1 MSWTRSFPFHLAARR
16 LTPTTCSLP
25 TAYATSA
32 RATALASHARRE
44 SAQSVKLRN
53 RTHRKT
59 GQHDRDAYW
68 LSITICCRLDALVA
82 GVGESPSRAPIA
94 PIAPWAEIPPQE
106 LFFDMRTK
114 TQVDRHR
121 RVYTGGG
128 VDSRERAGATQRHTL
143 IFLSLRKWKSVT
155 QLLRNAQNRR
165 WVLPFHET
173 LIPLQSTPE
182 RATDLPSCMT
192 LISLQSAPD
201 SGGAR
206 QHHSPMQD
214 R

>member
-1 MSWTRSFPFHLAARR
+1 MSLTRSYLFHWAAMS

-32 RATALASHARRE
+32 RATALASHARRTVVH
-44 SAQSVKLRN
+44 SVNRRN
-53 RTHRKT
+53 RAHRKI
-59 GQHDRDAYW
+59 GQHDRDAHW

-128 VDSRERAGATQRHTL
+128 GRFTRACWGYPAPHPDFFIATKMEVGYATVTERPKQALGFTVAC
-143 IFLSLRKWKSVT
+143 
-155 QLLRNAQNRR
+155 NANSFTKR
-165 WVLPFHET
+165 LKT
-173 LIPLQSTPE
+173 
-182 RATDLPSCMT
+182 
-192 LISLQSAPD
+192 
-201 SGGAR
+201 G
-206 QHHSPMQD
+206 
-214 R
+214 

>member
-1 MSWTRSFPFHLAARR
+1 MPLLCVIRCVMAVSYAVRLRLGAGGAALDSRLAC
-16 LTPTTCSLP
+16 PP
-25 TAYATSA
+25 ED
-32 RATALASHARRE
+32 E
-44 SAQSVKLRN
+44 SSP
-53 RTHRKT
+53 THRPIRARLN
-59 GQHDRDAYW
+59 GCSAPPRWVGGVESRD
-68 LSITICCRLDALVA
+68 SIT
-82 GVGESPSRAPIA
+82 
-94 PIAPWAEIPPQE
+94 
-106 LFFDMRTK
+106 
-114 TQVDRHR
+114 
-121 RVYTGGG
+121 
-128 VDSRERAGATQRHTL
+128 ATQRHTL

-165 WVLPFHET
+165 WVLPLHVT

-182 RATDLPSCMT
+182 RATDLPSYMT